1 MKVTLHDE
9 NLETKAYFDWI
20 LTEMHFVP
28 TILVTLF
35 YITRARKFK
44 MADIDEL
51 LNESKAS
58 KKVRWTLGALR
69 SRKLG

>member
-1 MKVTLHDE
+1 
-9 NLETKAYFDWI
+9 
-20 LTEMHFVP
+20 MHFVP